1 MTKLSRFCDHIIE
14 AGWLT
19 AIITVPLF
27 FNIYSS
33 RVFEPDKLT
42 LLRSIALVMVTAWL
56 IRTLEE
62 IRGGTSSE
70 ARLSTRLWERIRST
84 PLVLPT
90 LLLAGVYLI
99 STLGSVTRRV
109 SLFGSYQRL
118 QGTYTTLAYLVIFFM
133 LLQNLR
139 RQSQVR
145 RLVTTA
151 ILVSL
156 PISFYGII
164 QHYKLDPLPWGGN
177 VSARVAAN
185 LGNSIFVSAYLI
197 MIVPLTLSRL
207 VESFVGLLHEEE
219 SDVPR
224 MICAAC
230 YLFILALQ
238 LICIVFSKS
247 RGPWMGLMVGLFF
260 FALLLA
266 LAHRNR
272 GAMYGV
278 IGLAVMSGLFLVILN
293 LPNTPLEPVKE
304 LPYIGRLGRV
314 FETETGTGKVR
325 VLIWQGAV
333 QLISPHPPLEYPS
346 GRRDALNVIRPI
358 IGYGPEAMYVAY
370 NRFYPPDLAHYEA
383 RNASPDRSHNE
394 TLDAFVTTGLIGFL
408 AYMFLFASVFYY
420 GLKWLGAIAT
430 QRQRYLFFGLWIGG
444 GLFGAV
450 FFGLWK
456 GVHFIGVG
464 LPFGIILGLVSYMI
478 LRALIF
484 QEGKMAEG
492 GPYQLLL
499 IGLISALMAHFVEI
513 HFGIAIAATRT
524 YFWAYAALMVVIG
537 HYLQQR
543 TPAATPITSPQKQ
556 PQKRPRKRR
565 KRRSSDRQDVLQ
577 RSSGWDSDLLT
588 SSLLMGVIL
597 VTMGF
602 EYITV
607 QFKLSAGHY
616 SILWLFT
623 LTWLVGGALFIL
635 DWVRGGSPSG
645 PKAAWGAS
653 KRPNWGTALGIY
665 TLLSGGAFLIFL
677 VTHNYQLGFR
687 QTAHTLEDI
696 LRIVGRVAGVLPHY
710 YLCLLA
716 LLLAMGGALAKGER
730 LPELTWRRGHWWL
743 YSLLL
748 VGMVIL
754 VYTTNLRAIMADIIY
769 KQAKPYD
776 EKRQWD
782 ISIPIYRRALQLA
795 PKEDFYYLFLGRAFL
810 EKAGSTPADRPP
822 VVSKLTLQDVMT
834 MKPELMARMNRQEL
848 LECSRLVLERALEL
862 NPLNTDHSANLA
874 RLHRTWAEASSDPTQ
889 REEELKK
896 ALAYYKQALSLSPH
910 NAQLWNEWG
919 MTYALAGDHEQALEK
934 YLHSLELDSEYE
946 QTYLL
951 LGDLYMKQGD
961 LEKAAENYQRAL
973 EIKPDL
979 IQAHLA
985 LGYIYA
991 QQGELEKAVAE
1002 NLEVARKS
1010 PKDLN
1015 SHKNLAL
1022 LYNQLGEREKALAE
1036 ARRAWELAPKDQK
1049 PGLEELIKQLG
1060 GRVETSSGT
1069 NPELQAYLTQGQE
1082 YLREEKWA
1090 EAMEVYSKALQL
1102 DPNSVQAHSALGY
1115 IYAKQGKLEKAVQ
1128 ENLIVVQM
1136 APQDYN
1142 SHKNLALLYN
1152 QLGQLDKALAE
1163 ATLAEKLAPPDQKQA
1178 LEDFIVKLHQQI
1190 SP

>member
-1 MTKLSRFCDHIIE
+1 MTKLGRFCDHIIE

-27 FNIYSS
+27 FNIYSN

-42 LLRSIALVMVTAWL
+42 LLRSIALVMVTAWS

-62 IRGGTSSE
+62 LRGETSAEVPSPV
-70 ARLSTRLWERIRST
+70 RLWERIRST

-90 LLLAGVYLI
+90 LLLAVVYLI
-99 STLGSVTRRV
+99 STLGSITRRV
-109 SLFGSYQRL
+109 SFFGSYQRL
-118 QGTYTTLAYLVIFFM
+118 QGTYTTSAYLVIFFM

-139 RQSQVR
+139 CRSQVR

-219 SDVPR
+219 SDIPR

-260 FALLLA
+260 FVLLLA
-266 LAHRNR
+266 LAHRKR

-278 IGLAVMSGLFLVILN
+278 IGLAVMGGLFLVILN

-314 FETETGTGKVR
+314 FETETGTGRVR

-346 GRRDALNVIRPI
+346 GRRDALNVIRPL

-394 TLDAFVTTGLIGFL
+394 TLDAFVTTGLTGFL
-408 AYMFLFASVFYY
+408 AYMFLFASIFYH
-420 GLKWLGAIAT
+420 GLKWLRAIAT
-430 QRQRYLFFGLWIGG
+430 RRQRYLFFSLWIGG

-456 GVHFIGVG
+456 GAHFIGVG
-464 LPFGIILGLVSYMI
+464 LPFGIILGLVGYMI

-484 QEGKMAEG
+484 REGEMTESG
-492 GPYQLLL
+492 LYQLLL

-524 YFWAYAALMVVIG
+524 YFWTYAALMVVIG

-543 TPAATPITSPQKQ
+543 TPAAVSIIPPRR
-556 PQKRPRKRR
+556 RPRKRR
-565 KRRSSDRQDVLQ
+565 KRRGSERGVVPQ
-577 RSSGWDSDLLT
+577 RISGWDSELLT
-588 SSLLMGVIL
+588 GSLLMGVVL

-607 QFKLSAGHY
+607 QFRLSAGHY
-616 SILWLFT
+616 SILWLFI

-635 DWVRGGSPSG
+635 DWARGKKPG
-645 PKAAWGAS
+645 
-653 KRPNWGTALGIY
+653 WGTALGVY
-665 TLLSGGAFLIFL
+665 TLLSGGAFLLFL

-687 QTAHTLEDI
+687 QMVHTIEDI
-696 LRIVGRVAGVLPHY
+696 LRVTGRVAGVLPHY

-730 LPELTWRRGHWWL
+730 LPELTWRRSYWWL

-754 VYTTNLRAIMADIIY
+754 VYTTNLRVIMADIIY

-776 EKRQWD
+776 DKRQWEVG
-782 ISIPIYRRALQLA
+782 IPVYRRALQLA
-795 PKEDFYYLFLGRAFL
+795 PNEDFYYLFLGRAFL

-822 VVSKLTLQDVMT
+822 VASKPTLQDVMA
-834 MKPELMARMNRQEL
+834 MKPELFARMNRQEL
-848 LECSRLVLERALEL
+848 LECSRMVLERAREL

-874 RLHRTWAEASSDPTQ
+874 RLYRTWAGMSSDPAQ
-889 REEELKK
+889 REEKLRK
-896 ALAYYKQALSLSPH
+896 ALSYYKQALSLSPH

-919 MTYALAGDHEQALEK
+919 MTYVLAGDHEQALEK
-934 YLHSLELDSEYE
+934 YMHSLELDSEYE

-951 LGDLYMKQGD
+951 LGDLYMNRGD
-961 LEKAAENYQRAL
+961 LERAAENYRRAL
-973 EIKPDL
+973 EIKPNL
-979 IQAHLA
+979 IQAHSA

-1002 NLEVARKS
+1002 NMEVVKKS

-1015 SHKNLAL
+1015 GHKNLAL

-1036 ARRAWELAPKDQK
+1036 ARRAWELAPEDQK
-1049 PGLEELIKQLG
+1049 PGLEELINRLG
-1060 GRVETSSGT
+1060 GKVESSSRTTS
-1069 NPELQAYLTQGQE
+1069 ELQTYLTQGQK
-1082 YLREEKWA
+1082 YLKEKKWT
-1090 EAMEVYSKALQL
+1090 EAIEVYSKVLQL

-1115 IYAKQGKLEKAVQ
+1115 IYAKQGELEKAVR
-1128 ENLIVVQM
+1128 ENLIVVQI

-1152 QLGQLDKALAE
+1152 QLGQLSEALAE
-1163 ATLAEKLAPPDQKQA
+1163 AQLAKKLAPQDQKQA
-1178 LEDFIVKLHQQI
+1178 LEDFIVKLQRQI